1 MEVDIDWKMSKEN
14 VPSHRFMMLALPG
27 VGNVGKLVVD
37 TLIDKLPSKLI
48 ARIHHPDLPP
58 HALMVSGLL
67 VPPHLGLYQVE
78 LDPETNILAICGE
91 NQPMTASGQYEIS
104 MAILEIANSLNTE
117 LLMVLAGLS
126 SEAGSEEIHMVVS
139 DAETREKIEL
149 MDIQLSIDEP
159 KGGIIGV
166 AGLVSSMSSFK
177 SVNSCCIVA
186 ATFGTSVDMVSAERL
201 KLQLEKWF
209 DIDLP
214 IHIDETSKL
223 VERIKEMYSPELGS
237 ELSRDMMA
245 KSDDAF
251 YQ

>member
-1 MEVDIDWKMSKEN
+1 MEVDIDWKINKEKI
-14 VPSHRFMMLALPG
+14 PFHRFMMLALPG

-37 TLIDKLPSKLI
+37 SLIDKLPSKLI

-67 VPPHLGLYQVE
+67 VPPHLGLYLVE
-78 LDPETNILAICGE
+78 LDSETNVLVVCGE

-104 MAILEIANSLNTE
+104 MAIIEIAHTLNTE

-126 SEAGSEEIHMVVS
+126 SEAGSEDVHMVVS
-139 DAETREKIEL
+139 DNETKEKIES
-149 MDIQLSIDEP
+149 MGIQLSIDEP

-166 AGLVSSMSSFK
+166 AGLVSSMSSIK

-209 DIDLP
+209 DIELP
-214 IHIDETSKL
+214 IEIDETSKL
-223 VERIKEMYSPELGS
+223 VERIKEMYSPELGR
-237 ELSRDMMA
+237 ELSQDMMA
-245 KSDDAF
+245 QSDNAF